1 MEKKNLK
8 VNYTTHLNQ
17 FKFIDTNRKITN
29 PRSQKR
35 IQQIAESMKTNGVLP
50 IPVIVTSRFYIVDG
64 QHRIEAAKL
73 AGVGVYYII
82 DEKIP
87 NTERGVFLAAQLI
100 NKFSQNWGKA
110 DYIHGFAELGYES
123 YEMLEKFAQKFPQ
136 FSTTEQIMFL
146 RNSGTDCVDKEK
158 FANGDFVVKNLKKAE
173 DLANHFLELKDIFKG
188 YNKSVFVR
196 TVLTIIE
203 KKKGFKFSEFIYK
216 VKLRPTSL
224 VLCGDKKSYSALIE
238 DIYNYKRRESEKL
251 NLRLQ

>member
-1 MEKKNLK
+1 MS
-8 VNYTTHLNQ
+8 NYTGSGILIATDSDQEKTGLYKVTKTVDANKTLTMLNSARAMKD
-17 FKFIDTNRKITN
+17 FKVV
-29 PRSQKR
+29 S
-35 IQQIAESMKTNGVLP
+35 
-50 IPVIVTSRFYIVDG
+50 
-64 QHRIEAAKL
+64 
-73 AGVGVYYII
+73 
-82 DEKIP
+82 
-87 NTERGVFLAAQLI
+87 FLSC
-100 NKFSQNWGKA
+100 K
-110 DYIHGFAELGYES
+110 D
-123 YEMLEKFAQKFPQ
+123 
-136 FSTTEQIMFL
+136 
-146 RNSGTDCVDKEK
+146 
-158 FANGDFVVKNLKKAE
+158 LKKAE